1 MAGLID
7 VSILK
12 PGLAGATYREAEQA
26 KQQTELNQIKLEQL
40 KQDAIALKDLQV
52 KMRAAGQSDD
62 PNVFFRALIQTGKP
76 EYMEKG
82 YEGLRRY
89 DELRRNESMLR
100 SLEPDLFA
108 KPGAAPTAAPTAGAG
123 AGAPTVGAGA
133 ATAAAP
139 TAAAPAA
146 GAGAQAATNAL
157 APMTAETPDINALRR
172 RLTAL
177 SLINDPRAKAMA
189 KVVEGQINELS
200 KSITVAPGGTVIQG
214 GKPIYTAP
222 AAPAPLARLMALR
235 DSLPMGSADRLAIEA
250 QINKEIAGNRTF
262 DPNTGLLVDKVTG
275 QFVTPGAT
283 PAGQPGA
290 APLVPGIAPAGQ
302 PVVTPTARPPLD
314 MMQSP
319 AFQDLVRRGVVSTP
333 QEAAALA
340 QAMSLDAAGKPVNI
354 TVPNALAGAAPSVN
368 AMAGA
373 PTGVAPSGLNP
384 VQANIAFRE
393 QQQALNEPVQVIDP
407 ASGNTV
413 YVSKSEAIR
422 RGMTPA
428 EKSTDLTSKQI
439 QQLEFKFPQ
448 ATNAVKTFESKAESL
463 EKDLKR
469 LAEHPGLSGISGGIF
484 GISGRTPALTKDAR
498 AAEARYN
505 SIIAR
510 GGFNELQS
518 LRSASPAGGALGNV
532 SNQENQYL
540 RDAFAPIKLTQDTAD
555 LKKALLDAANS
566 VAGSRQRIRET
577 YDLTYEYRKNRGGA
591 APAPAAAGA
600 ASVTLPD
607 GRTMNFPDAAAA
619 AAFKKAAG
627 L

>member
-146 GAGAQAATNAL
+146 GAGAQTATNAL

-275 QFVTPGAT
+275 QPVS
-283 PAGQPGA
+283 PGA

-314 MMQSP
+314 MMQAP
-319 AFQDLVRRGVVSTP
+319 AFQELVRRGVVSTP

-354 TVPNALAGAAPSVN
+354 TVPNALAGAPVNALTGAAPTGPAPSVN
-368 AMAGA
+368 ALAGAAPAGA
-373 PTGVAPSGLNP
+373 PTGAPIP
-384 VQANIAFRE
+384 AN
-393 QQQALNEPVQVIDP
+393 
-407 ASGNTV
+407 
-413 YVSKSEAIR
+413 
-422 RGMTPA
+422 PA
-428 EKSTDLTSKQI
+428 E
-439 QQLEFKFPQ
+439 
-448 ATNAVKTFESKAESL
+448 
-463 EKDLKR
+463 R
-469 LAEHPGLSGISGGIF
+469 
-484 GISGRTPALTKDAR
+484 
-498 AAEARYN
+498 
-505 SIIAR
+505 
-510 GGFNELQS
+510 
-518 LRSASPAGGALGNV
+518 
-532 SNQENQYL
+532 
-540 RDAFAPIKLTQDTAD
+540 
-555 LKKALLDAANS
+555 
-566 VAGSRQRIRET
+566 
-577 YDLTYEYRKNRGGA
+577 
-591 APAPAAAGA
+591 
-600 ASVTLPD
+600 
-607 GRTMNFPDAAAA
+607 M
-619 AAFKKAAG
+619 AAFKKQLEVAGAGPEAETKKRHELLVDQYKDISKAAQLASKTLPALESNLAILDRGFTTGFGTEAMAAG
-627 L
+627 AKVLGALGVQNAEKFATNSQAFLANATQAVLQRQLEQKGPQTEADAQRITQTGAQLGSTKEANKFILSVAKAQLQRDIDQRKFYDQWQKQNKTYDGAEDAWFSGEGGKSLFDTPALREYSSKTPTGGAVSPQGRPSLDSIFGGKPQR

>member
-123 AGAPTVGAGA
+123 AGAGAPTVGAGA

-235 DSLPMGSADRLAIEA
+235 DSLPVGSADRLAIEA

-275 QFVTPGAT
+275 QPVSPGT
-283 PAGQPGA
+283 
-290 APLVPGIAPAGQ
+290 APLVPGIAPVQAQQNQTGGF
-302 PVVTPTARPPLD
+302 PRVTPQVQAARD
-314 MMQSP
+314 T
-319 AFQDLVRRGVVSTP
+319 DR
-333 QEAAALA
+333 LA
-340 QAMSLDAAGKPVNI
+340 ILERELASQQAAGRVDPALQAEIDNARRQAGVPAPQTRAPVNALPGAAPS
-354 TVPNALAGAAPSVN
+354 VNALAGAAPT
-368 AMAGA
+368 GA
-373 PTGVAPSGLNP
+373 APSNP
-384 VQANIAFRE
+384 AEAKIAYTQ
-393 QQQALNEPVQVIDP
+393 QQQALYEPVQVIDP

-413 YVSKSEAIR
+413 YVSKAEAIR

-428 EKSTDLTSKQI
+428 EKSTDLTPKQI
-439 QQLEFKFPQ
+439 QQLELKFPQ

-469 LAEHPGLSGISGGIF
+469 LAEHPGLSGISGLIY
-484 GISGRTPALTKDAR
+484 GRTPALTKDAR
-498 AAEARYN
+498 AAEALYN

-518 LRSASPAGGALGNV
+518 MRSASPTGGALGNV

-566 VAGSRQRIRET
+566 VAGSKQRIRET
-577 YDLTYEYRKNRGGA
+577 YDMTYEYRKNRGGA
-591 APAPAAAGA
+591 TSAPASGGVDTNNPLLRGK
-600 ASVTLPD
+600 D
-607 GRTMNFPDAAAA
+607 
-619 AAFKKAAG
+619 
-627 L
+627 